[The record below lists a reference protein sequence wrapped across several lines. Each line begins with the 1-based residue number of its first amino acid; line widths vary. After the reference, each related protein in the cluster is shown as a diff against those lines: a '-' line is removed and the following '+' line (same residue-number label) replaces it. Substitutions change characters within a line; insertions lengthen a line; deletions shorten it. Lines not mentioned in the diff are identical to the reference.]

1 MKKLIALFAA
11 LLLAGTAFAQTKVDA
26 KKLAKALESNKD
38 ASAVFISELDLSG
51 IEVADDGK
59 INLPLFAKSKAII
72 VAGMDM
78 ANIKERIE
86 FANKK
91 SFAVTF
97 EAKDLASKKYALTN
111 IEGIE
116 SVVECVDRLKREAK
130 EKWEQERRVNLLRLP
145 VQVVSLDATG
155 LLATEAAWLPGQVRG
170 QLKFNLQEYLGMNN
184 ASVDAESE
192 PELKKV
198 FAQAESAAS
207 DKIASE
213 FAKVTDAKFALF
225 EKVKKTA
232 KGYSI
237 SADFMDLTTGEK
249 LASVTSK
256 EYVYPEGLFD
266 YAGAADEITLLLADK
281 LEREVSDVNKNLLAN
296 GPANFKKDKKGAVT
310 AANIIE
316 LKKKALVA
324 LRKDVEARCQ
334 ELFEQLQIDRRNEV
348 SLIREKEWSVVELG
362 NDGQPTDEAKERRE
376 RRVEKAY
383 QDLTN
388 KFFADCDVVKAGSRA
403 LGSALLAEIRAD
415 QKALSV
421 LRTASSKAGE
431 LKVEYGSYDG
441 DKSGWN
447 AKIALYE
454 RGFESF
460 KFDYILPYEALSGKK
475 APDMKSELND
485 VVVEEYQHNV
495 EKFSGLLG
503 GNEPICHLEIDYALS
518 AAGDENP
525 SVYNVNYSKVRVINA
540 KTSKLLYSGAL
551 SKNVSGKKEPA
562 YDLRIFAGAE
572 EKEKAMF
579 EPKKYPVEKYMA
591 EGMCKSDAEKKY
603 AEDQEFISYVSKL
616 MVKIPGKNIKMMS
629 TEVTQKLYQMVMGEN
644 PSKNKGANNPVEH
657 ISWNDAIYFCNVLS
671 QKCGYDPVYYVYG
684 PDVTNWGYT
693 PHNGKSIKREI
704 IMDEKANGFR
714 LPTEAE
720 WVFAANGGQNFKYS
734 GSNNLDAVGWYNG
747 NSGDKTHPVAQKR
760 PNGYGLYDMSGN
772 VWEWVWDAESGA
784 QFRYPG
790 DSRYFCGG
798 SYDDGAGYC
807 EVYSDYRYDA
817 GSRDFVPLGFRVARS
832 LAAGE
837 K

>member
-1 MKKLIALFAA
+1 MKKIIALFAA

-38 ASAVFISELDLSG
+38 SSAVFVSELDLSG
-51 IEVADDGK
+51 LKVADDGK
-59 INLPLFAKSKAII
+59 ISLPLFAKSKASL

-78 ANIKERIE
+78 TNITERIA

-91 SFAVTF
+91 SFTVTF
-97 EAKDLASKKYALTN
+97 ETKELASKSYAITN

-116 SVVECVDRLKREAK
+116 SVAECAVRLRSQNLAK
-130 EKWEQERRVNLLRLP
+130 LP
-145 VQVVSLDATG
+145 VQVVSLDAVG
-155 LLATEAAWLPGQVRG
+155 VLATEAAWLPGQTRDK
-170 QLKFNLQEYLGMNN
+170 LKSNLQEYLGMN
-184 ASVDAESE
+184 AIVDAKTE
-192 PELKKV
+192 PALKKV
-198 FAQAESAAS
+198 FAQVEGADPDKAA
-207 DKIASE
+207 DE
-213 FAKVTDAKFALF
+213 FAKATDAKFALF

-237 SADFMDLTTGEK
+237 SADFMDLATGEK

-281 LEREVSDVNKNLLAN
+281 LEREVLDVNKNLLAN

-334 ELFEQLQIDRRNEV
+334 ELFEQLQRDRANEEK
-348 SLIREKEWSVVELG
+348 LIMEKEWSVVELG

-376 RRVEKAY
+376 RRVVKAY

-388 KFFADCDVVKAGSRA
+388 KFFADCDVVKAGSRT
-403 LGSALLAEIRAD
+403 LDNALLAEIRAD

-485 VVVEEYQHNV
+485 VVVEEYQRNV

-551 SKNVSGKKEPA
+551 SKDVSGKMEPA

-644 PSKNKGANNPVEH
+644 PSKNKGANNPVED

-693 PHNGKSIKREI
+693 PHEGKSIKREI

-772 VWEWVWDAESGA
+772 VWEWVWDAQSDA
-784 QFRYPG
+784 HFSYPG

-817 GSRDFVPLGFRVARS
+817 SSCDFVPLGFRVVRTVV
-832 LAAGE
+832 AGE
-837 K
+837 R

>member
-11 LLLAGTAFAQTKVDA
+11 LLLAGTSFAQTKVDA

-38 ASAVFISELDLSG
+38 SSAVFVSDLDLSG
-51 IEVADDGK
+51 MKVADDGK
-59 INLPLFAKSKAII
+59 ISLPLFAKSKASL

-78 ANIKERIE
+78 TNIKERIE

-116 SVVECVDRLKREAK
+116 SVAECTVRLRSQNLAK
-130 EKWEQERRVNLLRLP
+130 LP
-145 VQVVSLDATG
+145 VQIVNLDATG
-155 LLATEAAWLPGQVRG
+155 LLVTEAAWLPAQA
-170 QLKFNLQEYLGMNN
+170 QKILKSNLHKYLGMN
-184 ASVDAESE
+184 AVVDAKSE
-192 PELKKV
+192 PELKNV
-198 FAQAESAAS
+198 FAQAEGAPS

-213 FAKVTDAKFALF
+213 FAKATDAKFALF
-225 EKVKKTA
+225 AKVKKTA

-237 SADFMDLTTGEK
+237 SADFMDLATGEK

-266 YAGAADEITLLLADK
+266 YAGATDEITLLLADK
-281 LEREVSDVNKNLLAN
+281 LEREVSDVNKNLLVN

-388 KFFADCDVVKAGSRA
+388 KFFADCDAVKAGSRA
-403 LGSALLAEIRAD
+403 LDSALLAEIRAD

-485 VVVEEYQHNV
+485 VVVEEYQRNV

-551 SKNVSGKKEPA
+551 SKNVSGKMEPA

-591 EGMCKSDAEKKY
+591 EGMCKTDAEKKY

-616 MVKIPGKNIKMMS
+616 MVKIPGTNIKMMS

-714 LPTEAE
+714 LPTWAE

-734 GSNNLDAVGWYNG
+734 GSNNLDTVGWYNG

-772 VWEWVWDAESGA
+772 VFEWVWDAKSGVH
-784 QFRYPG
+784 FSYPG

-798 SYDDGAGYC
+798 SYDEGAFYC
-807 EVYSDYRYDA
+807 EVSSDWYSYDA
-817 GSRDFVPLGFRVARS
+817 SSRDYAPLGFRVARS
-832 LAAGE
+832 LAEGE

>member
-38 ASAVFISELDLSG
+38 SSAVFVSELDLSK

-59 INLPLFAKSKAII
+59 ISLPLFAKSKASL

-78 ANIKERIE
+78 TNITERIE

-91 SFAVTF
+91 NFAVTF
-97 EAKDLASKKYALTN
+97 EAKDLATKKYALTN

-116 SVVECVDRLKREAK
+116 SVSECAVRLRSQNLAK
-130 EKWEQERRVNLLRLP
+130 LP
-145 VQVVSLDATG
+145 VQIVNLDATG
-155 LLATEAAWLPGQVRG
+155 LLATEAAWLPAQA
-170 QLKFNLQEYLGMNN
+170 QKILKSNLHKYLGMN
-184 ASVDAESE
+184 AVVDAKSE
-192 PELKKV
+192 PALKNV
-198 FAQAESAAS
+198 FAQTDASAP
-207 DKIASE
+207 DKAAAE
-213 FAKVTDAKFALF
+213 FAKATDAKFALF
-225 EKVKKTA
+225 AKAKKTA

-237 SADFMDLTTGEK
+237 SADFMDLATGEK

-256 EYVYPEGLFD
+256 EYVCPEGLFD

-334 ELFEQLQIDRRNEV
+334 ELFEQLQRDRTNEEK
-348 SLIREKEWSVVELG
+348 LIREKEWGVVELG

-388 KFFADCDVVKAGSRA
+388 KFFADCDAVKAGSRA
-403 LGSALLAEIRAD
+403 LDSALLAEIRAD

-421 LRTASSKAGE
+421 LRTASSKTGD

-441 DKSGWN
+441 DKNGWN

-454 RGFESF
+454 NGFENF

-475 APDMKSELND
+475 APNMKSELSD
-485 VVVEEYQHNV
+485 AVVEEYQRNV
-495 EKFSGLLG
+495 EKFSGLLN
-503 GNEPICHLEIDYALS
+503 GNEPVCHLEIDYALS

-579 EPKKYPVEKYMA
+579 GSKKYPVEKYMA
-591 EGMCKSDAEKKY
+591 DGLCKTDAEKKVAADKELVAY
-603 AEDQEFISYVSKL
+603 ITNYMSTA
-616 MVKIPGKNIKMMS
+616 MVKIPGKRLKMMS
-629 TEVTQKLYQMVMGEN
+629 TEVTQRLYQRVMGEN
-644 PSKNKGANNPVEH
+644 PSNNKGLSNPVEEV
-657 ISWNDAIYFCNVLS
+657 SLYDASYFCNVLS
-671 QKCGYDPVYYVYG
+671 EKLGYEPVYSVNG
-684 PDVTNWGYT
+684 ETDVTKWGYT
-693 PHNGKSIKREI
+693 PHKGECIEGGFNGNLE
-704 IMDEKANGFR
+704 ANGFR
-714 LPTEAE
+714 LPTYDE
-720 WVFAANGGQNFKYS
+720 WEFAAKGGQNFIYS
-734 GSNNLDAVGWYNG
+734 GSNNLDAVGWYKR
-747 NSGDKTHPVAQKR
+747 NSGDETHHETHPVAQKR

-772 VWEWVWDAESGA
+772 VWEWVWEHYGLYDCC
-784 QFRYPG
+784 Y
-790 DSRYFCGG
+790 YGG
-798 SYDDGAGYC
+798 SYFNYAEDC
-807 EVYSDYRYDA
+807 EVSSVGSCNPDRSDND
-817 GSRDFVPLGFRVARS
+817 LGFRVARTVV
-832 LAAGE
+832 AGE

>member
-11 LLLAGTAFAQTKVDA
+11 LLLAGASFAQTKVDA
-26 KKLAKALESNKD
+26 KKLAKTLESNKID
-38 ASAVFISELDLSG
+38 SAVFVSELDLSG
-51 IEVADDGK
+51 LKVADDGK
-59 INLPLFAKSKAII
+59 ISLPLFAKSKASL

-78 ANIKERIE
+78 TNITERIE
-86 FANKK
+86 YANKK
-91 SFAVTF
+91 SFTVTF

-116 SVVECVDRLKREAK
+116 SVAECAVRLRSQNLAK
-130 EKWEQERRVNLLRLP
+130 LP
-145 VQVVSLDATG
+145 VQIVNLDATG
-155 LLATEAAWLPGQVRG
+155 LLATEAAWLPAQA
-170 QLKFNLQEYLGMNN
+170 QKILKSNLHKYLGMN
-184 ASVDAESE
+184 AVVDAKSE

-198 FAQAESAAS
+198 FAQAEGAAS

-213 FAKVTDAKFALF
+213 FAKATDAKFALF
-225 EKVKKTA
+225 AKAKKTA

-237 SADFMDLTTGEK
+237 SADFMDLATGEK

-256 EYVYPEGLFD
+256 EYVYPDGLYD

-334 ELFEQLQIDRRNEV
+334 ELFEQLQKDRENEEK
-348 SLIREKEWSVVELG
+348 LIREKEWGVVELG
-362 NDGQPTDEAKERRE
+362 NDGQPTAEAKERRE

-388 KFFADCDVVKAGSRA
+388 KFFADCDAVKAGSRA
-403 LGSALLAEIRAD
+403 LDSALLAEIRAD
-415 QKALSV
+415 QKALSI

-485 VVVEEYQHNV
+485 VVVEEYQRNV

-562 YDLRIFAGAE
+562 HDLRIFAGAE
-572 EKEKAMF
+572 EKEKAIF

-591 EGMCKSDAEKKY
+591 EGMCKTDAEKKSRR
-603 AEDQEFISYVSKL
+603 IRSWL
-616 MVKIPGKNIKMMS
+616 
-629 TEVTQKLYQMVMGEN
+629 
-644 PSKNKGANNPVEH
+644 H
-657 ISWNDAIYFCNVLS
+657 ILRTIWRQL
-671 QKCGYDPVYYVYG
+671 
-684 PDVTNWGYT
+684 W
-693 PHNGKSIKREI
+693 
-704 IMDEKANGFR
+704 
-714 LPTEAE
+714 
-720 WVFAANGGQNFKYS
+720 
-734 GSNNLDAVGWYNG
+734 
-747 NSGDKTHPVAQKR
+747 
-760 PNGYGLYDMSGN
+760 
-772 VWEWVWDAESGA
+772 
-784 QFRYPG
+784 
-790 DSRYFCGG
+790 
-798 SYDDGAGYC
+798 
-807 EVYSDYRYDA
+807 
-817 GSRDFVPLGFRVARS
+817 
-832 LAAGE
+832 
-837 K
+837 

>member
-38 ASAVFISELDLSG
+38 SSAVFVSELDLSG
-51 IEVADDGK
+51 LKVADDGK
-59 INLPLFAKSKAII
+59 ITLPLFAKSKAVI

-97 EAKDLASKKYALTN
+97 ETQFLSSKRYMLTS

-116 SVVECVDRLKREAK
+116 SVAECVDRLKREAK

-155 LLATEAAWLPGQVRG
+155 LLVTEAAWLPGQVRG

-198 FAQAESAAS
+198 FAQAEGAAS

-237 SADFMDLTTGEK
+237 SADFVDLTTGEK

-324 LRKDVEARCQ
+324 LRKNVEARCQ
-334 ELFEQLQIDRRNEV
+334 ELFEQLQRDRTNEEK
-348 SLIREKEWSVVELG
+348 LIREKEWGVVELG

-376 RRVEKAY
+376 RRVVKAY

-388 KFFADCDVVKAGSRA
+388 KFFADCDAVKAGSRA
-403 LGSALLAEIRAD
+403 LDSALLAEIRAD

-485 VVVEEYQHNV
+485 VVVEEYQRNV

-503 GNEPICHLEIDYALS
+503 GSEPICYLEIDYALS

-591 EGMCKSDAEKKY
+591 EGMCKTDAEKKVAADKELAAY
-603 AEDQEFISYVSKL
+603 LTNYMATA
-616 MVKIPGKNIKMMS
+616 MVKIPGKNLKMMS
-629 TEVTQKLYQMVMGEN
+629 TEVTQRLYQRVMGNN
-644 PSKNKGANNPVEH
+644 PSYFKGLSNPVEDVFYD
-657 ISWNDAIYFCNVLS
+657 DAIDFCNRLN
-671 QKCGYDPVYYVYG
+671 KALGYEND
-684 PDVTNWGYT
+684 NGY
-693 PHNGKSIKREI
+693 
-704 IMDEKANGFR
+704 R
-714 LPTEAE
+714 LPTEDE
-720 WVFAANGGQNFKYS
+720 WVYAAKGGQNFKYS
-734 GSNNLDAVGWYNG
+734 GSNNLDAVGWYER

-772 VWEWVWDAESGA
+772 VGELLD
-784 QFRYPG
+784 
-790 DSRYFCGG
+790 GG
-798 SYDDGAGYC
+798 SYYGGCYNDLGDGFIYCVIGYEYYGESMC
-807 EVYSDYRYDA
+807 PNGRHSIKDFP
-817 GSRDFVPLGFRVARS
+817 GSIGFRVVRTLS
-832 LAAGE
+832 DGE
-837 K
+837 R